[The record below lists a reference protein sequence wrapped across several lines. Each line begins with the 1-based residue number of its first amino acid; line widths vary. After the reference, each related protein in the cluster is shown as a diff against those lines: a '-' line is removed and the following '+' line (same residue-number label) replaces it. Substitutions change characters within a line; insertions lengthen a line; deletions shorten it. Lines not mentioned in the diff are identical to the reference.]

1 MSDNAYYV
9 KEERAK
15 KIRLPKGEYEAV
27 IINLEMVN
35 NIRCGKFIADV
46 FKPVYKVI
54 YPDNPSVDVKDGGI
68 FRYKEKVGYEFEP
81 SRNWGFAKFCEILGV
96 TKEENGK
103 VSLPY
108 LNVDM
113 MDGFKVLVEINHKSF
128 VNKTG
133 MSVEYPVA
141 TLKKKIGEVPF

>member
-9 KEERAK
+9 PGEKTK
-15 KIRLPKGEYEAV
+15 QVKIPKGEYEAT

-35 NIRCGKFIADV
+35 NIKCGKFIADV
-46 FKPVYKVI
+46 FKPVYRVDH
-54 YPDNPSVDVKDGGI
+54 PDHPSVDVKDGGI

-113 MDGFKVLVEINHKSF
+113 MDGFKVMVEIDYKGF

-133 MSVEYPVA
+133 MSVNYPVA
-141 TLKKKIGEVPF
+141 TLKKKLGEVPF